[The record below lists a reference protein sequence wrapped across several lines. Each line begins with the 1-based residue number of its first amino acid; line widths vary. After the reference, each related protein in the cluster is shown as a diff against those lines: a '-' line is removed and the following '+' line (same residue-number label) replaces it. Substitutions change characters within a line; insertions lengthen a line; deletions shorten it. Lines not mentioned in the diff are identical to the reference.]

1 MPPTNVLISAAMQA
15 IHEHNL
21 AHPEDP
27 ISEEE
32 AQQVVDALLA
42 MEQERGQVGL
52 VPGNAP
58 PSDEQEP
65 SPELPPEQEAP
76 LPIG

>member
-32 AQQVVDALLA
+32 AQQVVDSLLA
-42 MEQERGQVGL
+42 AEQAHGRVGL
-52 VPGNAP
+52 APASAP
-58 PSDEQEP
+58 PSQEP
-65 SPELPPEQEAP
+65 DSLPEPLPEQAAP
-76 LPIG
+76 LPTG